1 MTAAPMLLGFLCHWF
16 SYSASDAAPAARLVV
31 VPNLRTMRVMCTG
44 RVDPELIVKAFR
56 QGADGVLICGCH
68 PGDCHYLSGN
78 HKALGRFLLLKRTLT
93 ALGLE
98 PERLRL
104 EWVGATQSERYVEVA
119 AEMTETLR
127 RLGPLHWP
135 ELADRTGDPL
145 RDDDTEAAD
154 G

>member
-1 MTAAPMLLGFLCHWF
+1 MTAEPKLLGILCHWCA
-16 SYSASDAAPAARLVV
+16 YSASDAAATARLAI

-44 RVDPELIVKAFR
+44 RVDPELVVKAFR

-78 HKALGRFLLLKRTLT
+78 YKALGRILLLQRTLT
-93 ALGLE
+93 DLGLE

-104 EWVGATQSERYVEVA
+104 EWVGATESERYAELA

-127 RLGPLHWP
+127 QIGPLHWP
-135 ELADRTGDPL
+135 ELTDQA
-145 RDDDTEAAD
+145 EAAH